1 MFNNEN
7 HTWAKR
13 FISRD
18 KQALEEAIDAFGPS
32 IQTLVKR
39 VLSGAGSAEDA
50 EECVSDVFL
59 AAWHNIEKYE
69 ESRAS
74 FRTWLLVLSKYKALD
89 LRRKLLRHGDEI
101 IMLRDVEAIQSQCST
116 EQHALS
122 QESTREII
130 TFVRRMSEPDRSLFW
145 RRYFYYESLD
155 ELAAMFGLTKKAI
168 ESRLYRC
175 RTALKQALGLTD
187 AEKRGINNG
196 R

>member
-1 MFNNEN
+1 M
-7 HTWAKR
+7 
-13 FISRD
+13 
-18 KQALEEAIDAFGPS
+18 
-32 IQTLVKR
+32 
-39 VLSGAGSAEDA
+39 LSGAGSAEDV

-59 AAWHNIEKYE
+59 AAWHSIESYE

-89 LRRKLLRHGDEI
+89 LSRKLLRPGAELM
-101 IMLRDVEAIQSQCST
+101 MLRDVESTIQTQYSA

-122 QESTREII
+122 RESARELIE
-130 TFVRRMSEPDRSLFW
+130 FVKMMGEPDRSLFW

-155 ELAAMFGLTKKAI
+155 ELAMMFGLTKKAI

-175 RTALKQALGLTD
+175 RTALKQALGLAD
-187 AEKRGINNG
+187 AEKRGINHG